1 MERGNNTAERLWR
14 LDKLKTPFVKKK
26 ERLGMNFQEN
36 VEVKAREAQL
46 YTDSSFILILNGCK
60 KRDKHRSVKSVGH
73 ATGAQL
79 VGIFEVVAH
88 RRYT

>member
-1 MERGNNTAERLWR
+1 
-14 LDKLKTPFVKKK
+14 
-26 ERLGMNFQEN
+26 MNFQEN
-36 VEVKAREAQL
+36 VEVKAEKL
-46 YTDSSFILILNGCK
+46 NCTDSSFILILNGCK

-73 ATGAQL
+73 ATGAKL

>member
-1 MERGNNTAERLWR
+1 MERGKNTAERLWR
-14 LDKLKTPFVKKK
+14 LDKLKTPFVKKTW
-26 ERLGMNFQEN
+26 LGMNFQEN

-73 ATGAQL
+73 ATGAKL

>member
-26 ERLGMNFQEN
+26 EKTWLGMNFQEN

-46 YTDSSFILILNGCK
+46 YRLFIYI
-60 KRDKHRSVKSVGH
+60 D
-73 ATGAQL
+73 
-79 VGIFEVVAH
+79 FEWV
-88 RRYT
+88 